1 MTVQSVPYG
10 VKHIAL
16 KISKSSALEERIP
29 MDVKKQ
35 MFALIDQ
42 SVMTIK
48 YVMAIVQLNVIP
60 KRSTLALHP
69 PSRDAHKHQ
78 HVSPTN

>member
-1 MTVQSVPYG
+1 MVQSVPYG

-16 KISKSSALEERIP
+16 KTSKSSALEERIP
-29 MDVKKQ
+29 MAVKRQ

-48 YVMAIVQLNVIP
+48 YVMAIVQLNVIQ

-69 PSRDAHKHQ
+69 QSRDARKHQ
-78 HVSPTN
+78 PVSPTK

>member
-1 MTVQSVPYG
+1 MVQSVPYG

-16 KISKSSALEERIP
+16 KTSKSSALEERIP
-29 MDVKKQ
+29 MAVKRQ

-60 KRSTLALHP
+60 RRNTLVLHP
-69 PSRDAHKHQ
+69 RSRDAHKHQ
-78 HVSPTN
+78 HVNPTK

>member
-1 MTVQSVPYG
+1 MVQSVPYG

-16 KISKSSALEERIP
+16 KTSKSSALEERIP
-29 MDVKKQ
+29 MAVKRQ

-60 KRSTLALHP
+60 RHNTLVPHP
-69 PSRDAHKHQ
+69 RSRDAHKRQ
-78 HVSPTN
+78 PVSPTK

>member
-1 MTVQSVPYG
+1 MVQSVPYG

-16 KISKSSALEERIP
+16 KTSKSSALEERIP
-29 MDVKKQ
+29 MAVKRQ

-69 PSRDAHKHQ
+69 QSRDAHKHQ
-78 HVSPTN
+78 HVSPTK